1 MLRPELELVFMH
13 DQLLDI
19 EATEKTS
26 LGGRMDDSVAPARLA
41 PLDFAFLGLLALMVT
56 CHLVA
61 ARLAAGPITAVLT
74 DMLAVVYLLALIS
87 RSAWRPLVLRLMLL
101 GLVVGILELFTDAA
115 GESVAHSLVYA
126 VGGPMIW
133 ASPLYMSFSWM
144 IVLTLLGYLG
154 WRLRGL
160 LPLWLAIAITGL
172 WGSLNIPFYEETA
185 YYAGWWH
192 YTTTLRIGHTPI
204 YVLLFEGLIAAA
216 LPLLTSRFP
225 RVAWRTVVWRGV
237 MLGAWMPVAAFC
249 SWQLLGR

>member
-26 LGGRMDDSVAPARLA
+26 PGGRMDDSVAPARLA
-41 PLDFAFLGLLALMVT
+41 PLDFAFLGLLALMVA

-61 ARLAAGPITAVLT
+61 ARLAAGPITAALT
-74 DMLAVVYLLALIS
+74 DILAVVYLLALIS
-87 RSAWRPLVLRLMLL
+87 RPAWRPLVLRLMLL
-101 GLVVGILELFTDAA
+101 GLVAGILELFTDAA
-115 GESVAHSLVYA
+115 GESIAHSLVYA
-126 VGGPMIW
+126 AGGPMIW
-133 ASPLYMSFSWM
+133 ASPLYMPFSWM

>member
-1 MLRPELELVFMH
+1 MR
-13 DQLLDI
+13 DQTLDLGANA
-19 EATEKTS
+19 EAS
-26 LGGRMDDSVAPARLA
+26 LGEHSHSDLTPARLT
-41 PLDFAFLGLLALMVT
+41 PLDLAFLGLLALMVA

-61 ARLAAGPITAVLT
+61 ARLAVGPITAALT
-74 DMLAVVYLLALIS
+74 DVLAIVYLLALVA
-87 RSAWRPLVLRLMLL
+87 RPAWRALVVRLMLL
-101 GLVVGILELFTDAA
+101 GFVAGILELFTDAA

-126 VGGPMIW
+126 SGGPMIW
-133 ASPLYMSFSWM
+133 ASPLYMPFSWM

-160 LPLWLAIAITGL
+160 LPLWLAIVVTGL

-192 YTTTLRIGHTPI
+192 YATTLRIGHTPV

-216 LPLLTSRFP
+216 LPLLTTGFP
-225 RVAWRTVVWRGV
+225 RVAWRSVVWRGV
-237 MLGAWMPVAAFC
+237 ALGAWMPVVAFI

>member
-1 MLRPELELVFMH
+1 MH

-19 EATEKTS
+19 QATTGTS
-26 LGGRMDDSVAPARLA
+26 RGGQSNDTLASARLT
-41 PLDFAFLGLLALMVT
+41 PLDLAFLGLLALMVL

-61 ARLAAGPITAVLT
+61 ARLAVGPITAVLT
-74 DMLAVVYLLALIS
+74 DVLAVIYLLAVVS
-87 RSAWRPLVLRLMLL
+87 RPAWRPLVLRLMLL
-101 GLVVGILELFTDAA
+101 GLVAGVLELFTDAA

-126 VGGPMIW
+126 AGGPMLW
-133 ASPLYMSFSWM
+133 ASPLYMPFSWM

-160 LPLWLAIAITGL
+160 LPLWLAIVITGL

-192 YTTTLRIGHTPI
+192 YATTLRIGHTPV

-216 LPLLTSRFP
+216 LPLLTTAFP
-225 RVAWRTVVWRGV
+225 RVAWRAIVWRGV
-237 MLGAWMPVAAFC
+237 ALGAWMPVVAFC